1 MCNNVNLTV
10 YKLSTHVLICAA
22 MFFSL
27 SEAARK
33 IGISRAW
40 LYREYLPRYK
50 PTTIADRPV
59 LSKEQIADIRAEVRA
74 VRQAKTKQSNGN
86 GHK

>member
-1 MCNNVNLTV
+1 MV
-10 YKLSTHVLICAA
+10 ICAA

-27 SEAARK
+27 TESANR

-40 LYREYLPRYK
+40 LYRKYLIRYK
-50 PTTIADRPV
+50 PTIIADRPV
-59 LSKEQIADIRAEVRA
+59 LSREQILQIKAEIKAEQRE
-74 VRQAKTKQSNGN
+74 KSNGN

>member
-1 MCNNVNLTV
+1 
-10 YKLSTHVLICAA
+10 

-27 SEAARK
+27 SKAARK

-50 PTTIADRPV
+50 PTTIAERPV
-59 LSKEQIADIRAEVRA
+59 LTGEQVVAIRAEVKA
-74 VRQAKTKQSNGN
+74 AKLAKAKQSNGN

>member
-1 MCNNVNLTV
+1 
-10 YKLSTHVLICAA
+10 

-27 SEAARK
+27 SAAARK

-50 PTTIADRPV
+50 PLMIADRPV
-59 LSKEQIADIRAEVRA
+59 LSKEQIVDIKAEVKAARHL
-74 VRQAKTKQSNGN
+74 KQSNGN

>member
-1 MCNNVNLTV
+1 
-10 YKLSTHVLICAA
+10 

-27 SEAARK
+27 SAAAKK

-40 LYREYLPRYK
+40 LYREYLPRYR
-50 PTTIADRPV
+50 PTRIADRPV
-59 LSKEQIADIRAEVRA
+59 LSKEQIADIKAEVKATRF
-74 VRQAKTKQSNGN
+74 AKSNNN